1 MAVAI
6 LTKEVVPMG
15 LGAESDE
22 RRCLFGSARSDPADA
37 WLWDLCGH
45 TADICAGAYQA

>member
-6 LTKEVVPMG
+6 LTKEAVPMG

-22 RRCLFGSARSDPADA
+22 RRCLFGSARSNPADA

-45 TADICAGAYQA
+45 TADIYTGAYQA